1 MLNVIVCIK
10 QVLDP
15 EAPASSYKIDAETQ
29 RVALKGVPP
38 VLSPFDENALEA
50 ALRIKDA
57 CESKVTVIS
66 AGRNLSKPVLMKS
79 LAAGADGLLL
89 LEDSAF
95 EEMDSYA
102 TAFTLASAIKKLGQ
116 QYDLI
121 LTGRQAADTN
131 AGSVGS
137 GIAEILGI
145 SNITIARKVKLT
157 DGKVIVERMVPDGY
171 EVIEA
176 PLPCLLTIGNEL
188 GELRYTT
195 VQGLVA
201 SRKKP
206 IAIWNA
212 QELGVEPAQMKRA
225 KLLQLFIPQKE
236 SRCEVVGGETP
247 EEMGANLALK
257 LQEAHILYH

>member
-1 MLNVIVCIK
+1 MVNIIVCIK
-10 QVLDP
+10 QVFDP
-15 EAPASSYKIDAETQ
+15 EAPASAYKIDAEAK
-29 RVALKGVPP
+29 RVILKGVPP

-57 CESKVTVIS
+57 HDSKVTVLS
-66 AGRNLSKPVLMKS
+66 MGRNLSRAVLMKS
-79 LAAGADGLLL
+79 LAVGADELLL

-116 QYDLI
+116 YDLI
-121 LTGRQAADTN
+121 LTGREAADTN
-131 AGSVGS
+131 AGTVGS

-145 SNITIARKVKLT
+145 PSITIVRKVELG
-157 DGKVIVERMVPDGY
+157 DGKVIAERVVLDGY

-176 PLPCLLTIGNEL
+176 PLPILITVSNEL
-188 GELRYTT
+188 GELRYAT
-195 VQGLVA
+195 VKELVA
-201 SRKKP
+201 SRNKP
-206 IAIWNA
+206 IMTWNA
-212 QELGVEPAQMKRA
+212 QELGVTPSQMRQA
-225 KLLQLFIPQKE
+225 RLLSLFVPQKE

-257 LQEAHILYH
+257 LRAAQIL

>member
-1 MLNVIVCIK
+1 MVNIIVCIK
-10 QVLDP
+10 QVFDP
-15 EAPASSYKIDAETQ
+15 EAPASAYKIDAEAR
-29 RVALKGVPP
+29 RVILKGVPP

-57 CESKVTVIS
+57 HDSKITVLS
-66 AGRNLSKPVLMKS
+66 AGRSLSKPVLMKS
-79 LAAGADGLLL
+79 LAVGADELLL

-102 TAFTLASAIKKLGQ
+102 TAFTLASAIRKLG

-121 LTGRQAADTN
+121 LTGREAANTN
-131 AGSVGS
+131 AGTVGS

-145 SNITIARKVKLT
+145 PSITIVRKVELN
-157 DGKVIVERMVPDGY
+157 DGKVIAERVVSDGY

-176 PLPCLLTIGNEL
+176 PLPSLITVSNEL
-188 GELRYTT
+188 GELRYAT
-195 VQGLVA
+195 VKELVA

-206 IAIWNA
+206 IMTWNA
-212 QELGVEPAQMKRA
+212 QELGVEPPQMRQA
-225 KLLQLFIPQKE
+225 RLLSLFIPQKE
-236 SRCEVVGGETP
+236 SRCEMIEGETA

-257 LQEAHILYH
+257 LREAKIT

>member
-1 MLNVIVCIK
+1 MLNIIVCVK
-10 QVLDP
+10 QVFDP
-15 EAPASSYKIDAETQ
+15 EAPASAYKIDAETQ
-29 RVALKGVPP
+29 RVVLKGIPP

-57 CESKVTVIS
+57 CESKITVIS
-66 AGRNLSKPVLMKS
+66 AGRNLAKPVLMKS
-79 LAAGADGLLL
+79 LAVGTDELLL
-89 LEDSAF
+89 LEGSAF

-121 LTGRQAADTN
+121 LAGRQAADTN

-145 SNITIARKVKLT
+145 PSITLVRKVELK
-157 DGKVIVERMVPDGY
+157 DGKVMVERVVSDGY
-171 EVIEA
+171 EVVEA
-176 PLPCLLTIGNEL
+176 PLPSLITISNEL
-188 GELRYTT
+188 GELRYAT
-195 VQGLVA
+195 VKELVA

-206 IAIWNA
+206 IMTWNA
-212 QELGVEPAQMKRA
+212 QELEGNPSQMRQT
-225 KLLQLFIPQKE
+225 KLLRLFIPQKE
-236 SRCEVVGGETP
+236 SRCEMVEGETP

-257 LQEAHILYH
+257 LREAKVT